1 MVPILCAL
9 VSALDHSVG
18 MAIVGVLHPG
28 AMGSAVG
35 AALRVQGHEALWAS
49 EGRSA
54 ATAARA
60 QAAGMRDVGAVAAVL
75 ARAEVVLSICPPHA
89 ALETA
94 ELAKGYDGLYVDANA
109 VSPDTARAGAAV
121 VGARFVDGGIIGPPP
136 SQPGTTR
143 LYLSGAEAG
152 SVAPLFGG
160 SPLEAIVL
168 DGGVGAA
175 SALKMTYAAW
185 TKGTAA
191 LLVAIRATAR
201 AHGVDEDLLAEW
213 AISQP
218 RLADRYERAVDS
230 SAEKG
235 WRWVAEMREIAQTFA
250 AAGQPDGFHLA
261 AAEVF
266 ASPPGAARSSSW

>member
-1 MVPILCAL
+1 MLPILCAL
-9 VSALDHSVG
+9 ASALDHSVG

-35 AALRVQGHEALWAS
+35 AALRGAGHEALWAS

-54 ATAARA
+54 ATAQRA
-60 QAAGMRDVGAVAAVL
+60 QAAGMTDVGTVAALL
-75 ARAEVVLSICPPHA
+75 ARAEAVLSICPPQV

-94 ELAKGYDGLYVDANA
+94 ELAAGFDGVYVDANA
-109 VSPDTARAGAAV
+109 VSPDTARAAAAA

-136 SQPGTTR
+136 ARRGTTR
-143 LYLSGAEAG
+143 LYLSGAEAA
-152 SVAPLFGG
+152 SVASLFGDG
-160 SPLEAIVL
+160 PLEAIVL
-168 DGGVGAA
+168 DGGIGAA
-175 SALKMTYAAW
+175 SALKMAYAAW

-201 AHGVDEDLLAEW
+201 ANDVDDALLSEW
-213 AISQP
+213 ALSQP
-218 RLADRYERAVDS
+218 RLADRYERAVAS

-235 WRWVAEMREIAQTFA
+235 WRWVAEMEEIAATFA

-266 ASPPGAARSSSW
+266 ASAPGAARSSS

>member
-1 MVPILCAL
+1 
-9 VSALDHSVG
+9 
-18 MAIVGVLHPG
+18 
-28 AMGSAVG
+28 MGSAVG
-35 AALRVQGHEALWAS
+35 AALRAQGHEALWAS

-54 ATAARA
+54 ASAERA
-60 QAAGMRDVGAVAAVL
+60 DAAGMTDAGSVAALL

-94 ELAKGYDGLYVDANA
+94 TLAAGYDGLYVDANA
-109 VSPDTARAGAAV
+109 VSPDTARVAQAAV
-121 VGARFVDGGIIGPPP
+121 GGRFVDGGIIGPPP
-136 SQPGTTR
+136 WQSGTTR
-143 LYLSGAEAG
+143 LYLSGDEAA
-152 SVAPLFGG
+152 SVARLFGDG
-160 SPLEAIVL
+160 PLAAIAL

-191 LLVAIRATAR
+191 LLVAVRATAR
-201 AHGVDEDLLAEW
+201 AHGVDDALQDEW
-213 AISQP
+213 ALSQP
-218 RLADRYERAVDS
+218 GLADRHERAVES
-230 SAEKG
+230 SAENG

-266 ASPPGAARSSSW
+266 DAATASR

>member
-1 MVPILCAL
+1 MLPILCAL
-9 VSALDHSVG
+9 ASALDHSVG

-35 AALRVQGHEALWAS
+35 AALRGHEVLWAS
-49 EGRSA
+49 EGRSP

-60 QAAGMRDVGAVAAVL
+60 EGAGMRDVGTVAAVL
-75 ARAEVVLSICPPHA
+75 DRAEVVLSICPPHA

-94 ELAKGYDGLYVDANA
+94 ELAAGFAGVYVDANA
-109 VSPDTARAGAAV
+109 VSPDTARAVQAAV
-121 VGARFVDGGIIGPPP
+121 GGRFVDGGIIGPPP
-136 SQPGTTR
+136 AQDGTTR
-143 LYLSGAEAG
+143 LYLSGGEAAEVAG
-152 SVAPLFGG
+152 LFEGG
-160 SPLEAIVL
+160 PLEAIVL

-175 SALKMTYAAW
+175 SALKMAYAAW

-201 AHGVDEDLLAEW
+201 ANDVDDDLFAEW
-213 AISQP
+213 ARSQP
-218 RLADRYERAVDS
+218 RLAERYERAVES
-230 SAEKG
+230 SGDKG

-266 ASPPGAARSSSW
+266 EAATASR